1 MPSVASIAAQTLQ
14 RRITA
19 GEFPQG
25 SPLPSQRELAESLG
39 ISRASLRE
47 AVSTLEALGMVRAQA
62 GKGVFVAWGAGPA
75 PGEAPRG
82 HSTMSPQ
89 ALFEF
94 RLAVEPAWAALAAR
108 RMGPEARQQLDAIQ
122 AAMEAALQVGDLV
135 MASEWDLQFHLA
147 LAEACGNP
155 ALQTVASQFREQIA
169 HCLRLPFAK
178 PGSIWEPADEHRQ
191 ILAAI
196 ATGDGPAAG
205 AAMRTHLLTAARRVG
220 IDLAPPA

>member
-75 PGEAPRG
+75 PGEEPRG

-108 RMGPEARQQLDAIQ
+108 RMGPEARQQLEAIQ

-191 ILAAI
+191 ILAA
-196 ATGDGPAAG
+196 TGDGPAAG
-205 AAMRTHLLTAARRVG
+205 AAMRAHLLTAASRVG
-220 IDLAPPA
+220 LQLAPPA